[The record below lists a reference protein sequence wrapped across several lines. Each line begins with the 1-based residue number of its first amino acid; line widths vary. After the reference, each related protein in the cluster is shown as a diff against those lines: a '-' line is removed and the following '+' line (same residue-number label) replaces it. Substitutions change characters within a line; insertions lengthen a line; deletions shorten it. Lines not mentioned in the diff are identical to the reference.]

1 MKSTLFTL
9 LIFTLLLCSC
19 DLINP
24 KSEHSKSFMTF
35 EIDGTNY
42 DSRDWMYEFT
52 NLSANLSTRYEKDV
66 IGIRLRGVIQK
77 PGYSSNF
84 PYSMSFSMRVDY
96 EGSQLTEIPPGLR
109 FADSDTMVIPLTIFE
124 SITDVLTQIYRPLE
138 DPNNMMTIRVADT
151 LADRYVIG
159 TLESW
164 MFKERLDKR
173 GAFPDT
179 FKIERGQF
187 FVELED
193 LRE

>member
-1 MKSTLFTL
+1 
-9 LIFTLLLCSC
+9 
-19 DLINP
+19 
-24 KSEHSKSFMTF
+24 
-35 EIDGTNY
+35 
-42 DSRDWMYEFT
+42 
-52 NLSANLSTRYEKDV
+52 
-66 IGIRLRGVIQK
+66 
-77 PGYSSNF
+77 
-84 PYSMSFSMRVDY
+84 MSFSMRVDY